1 MLIEVRLTKQTDA
14 NGNRTKVIYPDGTDI
29 ESRYDERGRTIWQKD
44 AAGRKTEYTYDGND
58 RLIAV
63 RQPNGAV
70 AAYTYDQK
78 GNLTAVEDANGNV
91 TRYEY
96 DAEGRRTKT
105 ILADGSSSISTYD
118 KQGMFTG
125 TVDCN
130 GVQTTYTYDD
140 QDRIVKEQTGEEYT
154 AYEYDTYGRLTGL
167 KTKESEVTYR
177 YNKYGELEQK
187 TYENG
192 EAVKYLYDR
201 YGRTSEIQVLADDRV
216 QASTKYEYD
225 KMSRLTRV
233 VGRNGEATV
242 YTYDANGSRETATFA
257 NGVKLTYTYDD
268 LNRLILQKS
277 VDKNGTVIAQYEYT
291 LGKNGE
297 RTKVTE
303 SRACGNA
310 EISYDYDKAN
320 RLVKEVIERSG
331 EKTTYI
337 YTYDAVG
344 NRISKN
350 ENGEKTEYA
359 YNNRNQLVK
368 ETSVAGTVTYSYDV
382 NGNLLKQ
389 SGITDT
395 IYTYDVYNRLTA
407 YQQGEQKESYTYD
420 AEGVRR
426 SKTTGTDSIYF
437 VSDTRG
443 ELSQTLAETDGRG
456 NVRAEYTRADS
467 LTAQVRAGEV
477 SYYLY
482 DGHGDVR
489 ALLNEA
495 GRITDKYRYNAYGE
509 LIEKTGDTE
518 NHYLYTGEYY
528 DGTSNLYY
536 LRARYMNP
544 ATGNFLTMDTYE
556 GSIYDLDTLHKY
568 LYANRNPVTY
578 ITSYPFVIIPV
589 SGHALHRLQQ
599 LYELQYYLRLSRN
612 IQESFFHYCNSRLK
626 SANTL
631 TAGRDLSDFAC
642 DNPVSIMELNS
653 SVVRESNEG
662 GSFGKD
668 KENGILLVIMICL

>member
-1 MLIEVRLTKQTDA
+1 M
-14 NGNRTKVIYPDGTDI
+14 
-29 ESRYDERGRTIWQKD
+29 
-44 AAGRKTEYTYDGND
+44 
-58 RLIAV
+58 
-63 RQPNGAV
+63 
-70 AAYTYDQK
+70 
-78 GNLTAVEDANGNV
+78 EDANGNV

-105 ILADGSSSISTYD
+105 ILADGSSSTSTYD
-118 KQGMFTG
+118 KQGMLTG
-125 TVDCN
+125 TVDYN
-130 GVQTTYTYDD
+130 GVKTTYTYDD

-167 KTKESEVTYR
+167 KTKESEIAYS
-177 YNKYGELEQK
+177 YNRYGELEQK

-216 QASTKYEYD
+216 QASTRYEYD

-242 YTYDANGSRETATFA
+242 YTYDANGNRETATFA

-297 RTKVTE
+297 RKKVTE
-303 SRACGNA
+303 SGACGNA

-320 RLVKEVIERSG
+320 RLVKEVIERNG

-359 YNNRNQLVK
+359 YNSRNQLVK
-368 ETSVAGTVTYSYDV
+368 ETSAAGTVTYSYDA

-456 NVRAEYTRADS
+456 NVKAEYTRADS
-467 LTAQVRAGEV
+467 LTAQVREGEV

-495 GRITDKYRYNAYGE
+495 GRITDKYCYNAYGE
-509 LIEKTGDTE
+509 LTAKEGDTE

-544 ATGNFLTMDTYE
+544 ST
-556 GSIYDLDTLHKY
+556 
-568 LYANRNPVTY
+568 
-578 ITSYPFVIIPV
+578 
-589 SGHALHRLQQ
+589 
-599 LYELQYYLRLSRN
+599 
-612 IQESFFHYCNSRLK
+612 
-626 SANTL
+626 
-631 TAGRDLSDFAC
+631 
-642 DNPVSIMELNS
+642 
-653 SVVRESNEG
+653 
-662 GSFGKD
+662 
-668 KENGILLVIMICL
+668 GILIM